1 MKKANKEL
9 LKLFGKK
16 NCHDITGDGG
26 KAKKKKD
33 RAAGIVGWSKV
44 INFGYATRA
53 YDQAVHDHTLLSY
66 V

>member
-33 RAAGIVGWSKV
+33 RAAGKKKCI
-44 INFGYATRA
+44 
-53 YDQAVHDHTLLSY
+53 LSL
-66 V
+66 VNTSCLCT